1 MKLSRRLFLA
11 GSAATAAVA
20 LGEWGKPRRSFAQ
33 TGELNLYS
41 SRHYNTD
48 QALYDNFTQQ
58 TGVRVNLIEGEA
70 DGLIERIKS
79 EGANSPADVLLTVDA
94 GNLWQA
100 EQDGIF
106 QSIESATLEERIPAN
121 LRDPQGRWFGFS
133 RRARVIMYNNDLVN
147 PAQLST
153 YEDLASPQWEGEI
166 LIRSSSNVYNQ
177 SLVASMIEVL
187 GEQETIEWMNGLM
200 ANLARP
206 PEGNDTAQIQAC
218 AAGVGSI
225 AIANS
230 YYLARLKTSD
240 APEDQEVAEKVG
252 IFFPNQNGRGAHVN
266 ISGGGVVSTSPNRDA
281 AVQFLEYLSTPEAQE
296 YFAEG
301 NNEYPVV
308 EGVPLSPV
316 LQSFG
321 SFTADT
327 VNVAT
332 YGSNQQLAVQL
343 MDRVGWA

>member
-1 MKLSRRLFLA
+1 MKISRRLFLA
-11 GSAATAAVA
+11 GSAATTAVA
-20 LGEWGKPRRSFAQ
+20 LGEFGKSRRSLAQ
-33 TGELNLYS
+33 SGELNLYS

-48 QALYDNFTQQ
+48 QALYDSFTQQ
-58 TGVRVNLIEGEA
+58 TGVTVNLIEGEA

-100 EQDGIF
+100 EQDGMF
-106 QSIESATLEERIPAN
+106 QPVSSATLEERIPSN

-133 RRARVIMYNNDLVN
+133 RRARVIVYNKDQVN
-147 PAQLST
+147 PSQLST

-177 SLVASMIEVL
+177 SLVASLIAAL
-187 GEQETIEWMNGLM
+187 GEQETQAWLNGLM

-218 AAGVGSI
+218 AAGVGSL

-230 YYLARLKTSD
+230 YYLARLQASD

-252 IFFPNQNGRGAHVN
+252 IFFPNQDGRGAHLN
-266 ISGGGVVSTSPNRDA
+266 ISGGGVVQTAPNPEA
-281 AVQFLEYLSTPEAQE
+281 AVQFLEYLTTPSAQE
-296 YFAEG
+296 YFADG
-301 NNEYPVV
+301 NYEYPVV
-308 EGVPLSPV
+308 EAVPLSPV

-321 SFTADT
+321 TFKADP
-327 VNVAT
+327 VNVSV
-332 YGSNQQLAVQL
+332 YGSNQKLAVLL
-343 MDRVGWA
+343 MDQVGWA

>member
-1 MKLSRRLFLA
+1 MKISRRLFLA

-20 LGEWGKPRRSFAQ
+20 LGELGNRRSLAQ
-33 TGELNLYS
+33 SGELNLYS

-58 TGVRVNLIEGEA
+58 TGVTVNLIEGEA

-106 QSIESATLEERIPAN
+106 QSINSATLEQRVPAN
-121 LRDPQGRWFGFS
+121 LRDPQNRWFGFS
-133 RRARVIMYNNDLVN
+133 RRARVIIYNKDQVN

-153 YEDLASPQWEGEI
+153 YEDLASSKWEGEI

-177 SLVASMIEVL
+177 SLVASLIEAL
-187 GEQETIEWMNGLM
+187 GEPETQEWINGLM
-200 ANLARP
+200 SNLARP
-206 PEGNDTAQIQAC
+206 PEGNDTAQIRAC
-218 AAGVGSI
+218 AAGLGKI

-230 YYLARLKTSD
+230 YYLARLKASD

-252 IFFPNQNGRGAHVN
+252 IFFPNQNGRGAHIN
-266 ISGGGVVSTSPNRDA
+266 ISGGGVVRTAPNQEA
-281 AVQFLEYLSTPEAQE
+281 AVQFLEYLTTPQAQE
-296 YFAEG
+296 YFADG
-301 NNEYPVV
+301 NHEYPVV
-308 EGVPLSPV
+308 EDVALSPV

-321 SFTADT
+321 TFKADP

-332 YGSNQQLAVQL
+332 YGRNQQLAVQL
-343 MDRVGWA
+343 MDQVGWA